1 MSETALV
8 CGHRGFKG
16 KYTENTL
23 NSFDKCFETGATLI
37 ETDLWITR
45 DDVLVISHDNNTKR
59 VFCGPNGEV
68 ADFDIL
74 DSTYDEIKDLQTIE
88 TGERLLTF
96 KDVLEWF
103 AHYIKTHDNSNEH
116 KLMLDIK
123 KLNPAKL
130 VKYLIKDLLK
140 VINDIGWWLHRLIL
154 GIWDLGI
161 IKFLNQDKYFQDV
174 FGNGSK
180 NVLGYGQ
187 FDIFHISVSWKD
199 SLHYMN
205 YNLYVDSLPKDGS
218 VRFKATG
225 VSIIYL
231 LTWSTRFLTK
241 FIPRL
246 KSQRMKL
253 YMWTINTIDQFEYL
267 MNIGRI
273 AHISE
278 YGIITDYPQ
287 YMMTYRDK
295 CLYFQDFSDT
305 EIASEV
311 TRLTKYSSHYD
322 TENEHAT
329 VPLSIK
335 QRILYLFYKS
345 FNYLGGVKRVTD
357 EELQFDSFVNEDKRQ
372 PIKINKFFLWVFATC
387 QKYGIF

>member
-1 MSETALV
+1 MSETALI

-23 NSFDKCFETGATLI
+23 YSFNKCYDTGATLI
-37 ETDLWITR
+37 ETDLWVTK
-45 DDVLVISHDNNTKR
+45 DGVLVISHDNNTKR

-96 KDVLEWF
+96 KDVLDWF
-103 AHYIKTHDNSNEH
+103 VYYIKNHDNSNEH

-140 VINDIGWWLHRLIL
+140 VNDDIGWWLHRVIL
-154 GIWDLGI
+154 GVWDLGI
-161 IKFLNQDKYFQDV
+161 IKFLNQDGYFQNV
-174 FGNGSK
+174 FAAGSK
-180 NVLGYGQ
+180 NALGYKQ

-199 SLHYMN
+199 SLHYIN
-205 YNLYVDSLPKDGS
+205 YNSYVDTLPNDGS

-231 LTWSTRFLTK
+231 LTWSTRFLTT
-241 FIPRL
+241 FVPRL

-253 YMWTINTIDQFEYL
+253 YMWTINTFDQFEYL
-267 MNIGRI
+267 MNIGKI
-273 AHISE
+273 ARISE

-287 YMMTYRDK
+287 HMMTYRDK
-295 CLYFQDFSDT
+295 HLDFQDSDN
-305 EIASEV
+305 EIASEI
-311 TRLTKYSSHYD
+311 TRLTKSIERYD
-322 TENEHAT
+322 TVYEPAT
-329 VPLSIK
+329 VHLTVK
-335 QRILYLFYKS
+335 QRIMYLFYKS
-345 FNYLGGVKRVTD
+345 FNYIGGAKRVTD
-357 EELQFDSFVNEDKRQ
+357 EELQFDSFVDEDKRQ
-372 PIKINKFFLWVFATC
+372 PIKINKFFLWIFATC
-387 QKYGIF
+387 QKYGVF